1 MITGFM
7 SLGESAKG
15 QKMIRNMVVMLLL
28 ASAACFAQG
37 FESRVYGGLT
47 LPIGVEA
54 GFIGETDLPGV
65 ETLKLFTKGSLVW
78 APVLGDDT
86 FVKSVLIGGL
96 QPGLRWNPAKS
107 IVRLSAA
114 LSFNPV
120 SPLPLDGIDFGFGS
134 SLGVAVRAKDLEI
147 GLYTTRVSGNKIHIS
162 KLGWLTITVSRA
174 FPVVTDEAEA
184 EPGDGG

>member
-1 MITGFM
+1 MNARVVLIVIVAAAAGF
-7 SLGESAKG
+7 S
-15 QKMIRNMVVMLLL
+15 
-28 ASAACFAQG
+28 QG
-37 FESRVYGGLT
+37 FQSRLFGGVT

-54 GFIGETDLPGV
+54 GLVGEMDLPGV
-65 ETLKLFTKGSLVW
+65 ETLKLFTKGSVVW
-78 APVLGDDT
+78 APVLGDDE

-120 SPLPLDGIDFGFGS
+120 SPLPFDGMDFGFGS

-147 GLYTTRVSGNKIHIS
+147 GLFTTNVSGNKIHIS
-162 KLGWLTITVSRA
+162 KLGWLAVTVSRA
-174 FPVVTDEAEA
+174 FPAATDEVKGEKS
-184 EPGDGG
+184 EGE